1 MWTHQNISPIC
12 NSSPWTLTCRY
23 NISRSSCFRLSTR
36 CWELAAEIC
45 SRSPVHRWAPT
56 PGTECAG
63 WGAGFCFC
71 CQLTVR
77 AHPEPTAGGPRG
89 NSRWILEKVQW
100 IKIVYCPFKVGGN
113 VCATLWRTWT
123 VIWRF
128 SYNICTM
135 KTLTNITYALDNKT
149 EIWLDNTNRRII
161 PLAKYR
167 IISIMATEHTFRK
180 VSYIYV

>member
-1 MWTHQNISPIC
+1 MFQTFNQMLGTGCRDLFPFTC
-12 NSSPWTLTCRY
+12 QQVSSDTGDRVWL
-23 NISRSSCFRLSTR
+23 
-36 CWELAAEIC
+36 
-45 SRSPVHRWAPT
+45 
-56 PGTECAG
+56 AG